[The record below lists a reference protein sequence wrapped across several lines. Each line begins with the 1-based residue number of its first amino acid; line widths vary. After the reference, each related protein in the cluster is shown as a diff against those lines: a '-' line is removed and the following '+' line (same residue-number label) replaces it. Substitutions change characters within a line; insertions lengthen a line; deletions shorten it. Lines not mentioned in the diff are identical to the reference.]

1 MLHPTPAL
9 YVVATP
15 LGNLG
20 DITLRALALLPNV
33 DAIAAEDTRHTKRLL
48 DHYGISARLLA
59 VHQHNE
65 NAAADGEAIVFVEV
79 RLRSDARYGGAA
91 ASISAAKQTRLVR
104 TAESFLAGQG
114 RAYANRPC
122 RFDVILLDRLDARSI
137 EWIRGAFDAF

>member
-1 MLHPTPAL
+1 MGFVRQIHERVSKVLKRKTAAQDTRPAH
-9 YVVATP
+9 
-15 LGNLG
+15 
-20 DITLRALALLPNV
+20 LRDGEKAEALAERHLAAQGLTT
-33 DAIAAEDTRHTKRLL
+33 IARNLRSRWGEIDL
-48 DHYGISARLLA
+48 I
-59 VHQHNE
+59 
-65 NAAADGEAIVFVEV
+65 AADGDTVVFVEV

>member
-1 MLHPTPAL
+1 MGFVRQIHERVSKVLKRKTAAHDTRPAH
-9 YVVATP
+9 
-15 LGNLG
+15 
-20 DITLRALALLPNV
+20 LRDGEKAEALAERHLAAQGLTT
-33 DAIAAEDTRHTKRLL
+33 IARNLRSRWGEIDL
-48 DHYGISARLLA
+48 I
-59 VHQHNE
+59 
-65 NAAADGEAIVFVEV
+65 AADGDTVVFVEV